1 MLPQNTRLVTVH
13 HPRYALL
20 LAHLRELR
28 LASGLT
34 QAELAQRLQVD
45 QSRVSKI
52 ERGER
57 YVDTLLYLDWCR
69 ACDVDPSQAV
79 AQLAEKGA

>member
-1 MLPQNTRLVTVH
+1 MLPHNTRSITVH
-13 HPRYALL
+13 HPRYGLL
-20 LAHLRELR
+20 LAHLRDLR

-34 QAELAQRLQVD
+34 QAELAERLKVD

-57 YVDTLLYLDWCR
+57 YVDTLFYLDWCR
-69 ACDVDPSQAV
+69 ACDVDPLLAV
-79 AQLAEKGA
+79 AQLAAKGA